1 MRVAVV
7 SALLG
12 LLLQGATARAELR
25 FVDLTHPFSKDS
37 VYWPTA
43 DGFHLQ
49 VEFEGMAEH
58 GYYSAYSFRAAEHG
72 GTHIDAPV
80 HFAQGKDSV
89 DEIPLERLIA
99 PGIVLDV
106 SERVGGNADYRVSVA
121 DFEAW
126 ESRHGALPGGTIVL
140 LHTGWGRFY
149 PDRARYLGTDER
161 GAEAVAQLH
170 FPGLDPAA
178 ARWLVAEREIAA
190 IGLDT
195 PSIDYGQSTGFESHH
210 ILFEAQIPAFEN
222 VAHLDQLPATGF
234 QVIALPM
241 KIQGGSGGPLRI
253 VAVVGAP

>member
-1 MRVAVV
+1 MGAAV
-7 SALLG
+7 ALLA
-12 LLLQGATARAELR
+12 LLMLSPAARAEMRL
-25 FVDLTHPFSKDS
+25 VDLTHSFSSDS

-43 DGFHLQ
+43 DGFELN
-49 VEFEGMAEH
+49 VEFEGVATH

-80 HFAQGKDSV
+80 HFAEGKHSV

-99 PGIVLDV
+99 PGVVLDV
-106 SERVGGNADYRVSVA
+106 SARVADNADYRVGLA
-121 DFEAW
+121 DFERW
-126 ESRHGALPGGTIVL
+126 ESSHGPIPGGTIVL

-149 PDRARYLGTDER
+149 SDRAKYLGTDER
-161 GAEAVAQLH
+161 GEEAVAKLH

-178 ARWLVAEREIAA
+178 AQWLVDEREIAA

-195 PSIDYGQSTGFESHH
+195 ASIDTGQSSDFKSHH

-222 VAHLDQLPATGF
+222 VAQLDQLPATGF

-241 KIQGGSGGPLRI
+241 KIEGGSGGPLRI
-253 VAVVGAP
+253 VAVVSAE